1 MFKRLLLGI
10 VFALLPAIGMAQT
23 PPPQSVVKAFYTWYI
38 PYGREEDT
46 SKNDWAIADDKI
58 FEFVDPLAVKQ
69 IRAGYTAC
77 GDEVCP
83 GFEADY
89 FLKAQDRDEKGWL
102 KHMIISKPL
111 YSGNKAIVAI
121 QMRSSRASNDDMR
134 NHLIV
139 ILKKIGKRWLI
150 TDVADAKDRQE

>member
-1 MFKRLLLGI
+1 
-10 VFALLPAIGMAQT
+10 MAQT
-23 PPPQSVVKAFYTWYI
+23 SPPQSVVKAFYTWYV

-69 IRAGYTAC
+69 IRAAYAAC
-77 GDEVCP
+77 KGEVCAC
-83 GFEADY
+83 FDADY
-89 FLKAQDRDEKGWL
+89 FIKAQDRDEKDWL

-111 YSGNKAIVAI
+111 YSGNKAVVTI
-121 QMRSSRASNDDMR
+121 QMGSSRASNDDMR

-139 ILKKIGKRWLI
+139 ILKKIKGKWLI